1 MNTTRR
7 TLWPMPHSRLPIVL
21 CVALALLSTF
31 AGSPSALASSSHV
44 TSTPPTVEQLIV
56 PPGAVDAQLNAVSCW
71 AVGSCVAGGT
81 SSPNAK
87 NSRGIISTEVRG
99 VWGPLKV
106 VGPTNGENSIVGLAC
121 PAPGSCVAIGDNTA
135 ATSVVGNGQESGF
148 MITQKGSVWSAPHVI
163 PLSGEGPHPSFDAFA
178 VQCPSKTLCV
188 VIGRAAQLVALTWNS
203 GKWSAPH
210 VFYLSDFGTQV
221 RDAYLPSLSC
231 TSTNWCIAV
240 GQDVAEAS
248 NSPQAV
254 SVTMK
259 NGQWG
264 RPTPLVGY
272 HDSTDGNFL
281 SSVSCV
287 AKGSCTATGG
297 TLFDPV
303 NPLPLVMTESHG
315 HWKKAKVL
323 TIPGH
328 APPPESSMALSPVS
342 CASNTQCTGLITSYP
357 TTLVSGV
364 ATTRGAGHWSVDLFT
379 QLGAFVVPSL
389 TALSCMND
397 TCVAVGN
404 GKMPSDGDGTLVP
417 LVVTSHGA
425 W

>member
-1 MNTTRR
+1 M
-7 TLWPMPHSRLPIVL
+7 HQSRLPIVL
-21 CVALALLSTF
+21 CGALVVLSSF
-31 AGSPSALASSSHV
+31 MGILPAQASSSHV

-56 PPGAVDAQLNAVSCW
+56 PPGAVDAQLNAVSCR

-81 SSPNAK
+81 SSPDTK
-87 NSRGIISTEVRG
+87 NSRAIISSEVHG

-106 VGPTNGENSIVGLAC
+106 VGPKTDENSIVGLAC
-121 PAPGSCVAIGDNTA
+121 PAPGSCVAIGDHTA
-135 ATSVVGNGQESGF
+135 AATVAGNSQESGF
-148 MITQKGSVWSAPHVI
+148 MITQQGSAWSPPQII
-163 PLSGEGPHPSFDAFA
+163 PLSGMGPHPSIDIFDI
-178 VQCPSKTLCV
+178 QCPSTTFCV
-188 VIGRAAQLVALTWNS
+188 IIGRAAQLVALTWNS

-210 VFYLSDFGTQV
+210 DFFLSDFGKKV

-231 TSTNWCIAV
+231 TSINWCIAV
-240 GQDVAEAS
+240 GQEINVAS

-272 HDSTDGNFL
+272 HDSKDGNFL
-281 SSVSCV
+281 ASVWCV
-287 AKGSCTATGG
+287 AKGSCFATGG
-297 TLFDPV
+297 TLFDLTNPV
-303 NPLPLVMTESHG
+303 PLVMTESHG
-315 HWKKAKVL
+315 HWKKAKIL
-323 TIPGH
+323 TTGL
-328 APPPESSMALSPVS
+328 APPPDSSMALSTVS
-342 CASNTQCTGLITSYP
+342 CASDTQCTGLITTYP
-357 TTLVSGV
+357 TTLTSGA
-364 ATTRGAGHWSVDLFT
+364 ATTRGAGHWSVHLFT

-389 TALSCMND
+389 TALTCMKG

-404 GKMPSDGDGTLVP
+404 AKMPSDGNGTFVP